1 LQYVIYFIYNIDN
14 IYKFTKEYKN
24 IAMLYIF
31 IKMFTIFCFL
41 LLTSIVNA
49 SIIDRFHNW
58 VSQFDIH
65 FRDDSHFSEIYRKW
79 VSNDKLIDFV
89 NSQNMSYT
97 LGHNQFSGMDTDD
110 FRKYV
115 QLYAVTIPDTLVQ
128 TSTNMENLQSL
139 PISVDWVS
147 TGAVTPV
154 KDQGQCGSCW
164 SFSTTGALESA
175 YFNKYGTLVSFSEQQ
190 LVDCDNL
197 QNGGRDH
204 GCNGGLMDNAFSW
217 IQKNGGLC
225 SEKDYPYVSGSTKTA
240 GTCSKTC
247 KVDSNSKVQKFVD
260 VSPNSDDE
268 MMTALTKQTVSV
280 AIEADQPAFQLY
292 KSGVFTGSCGTTLDH
307 GVLVVGYGKEGSLDY
322 YTVKNSWG
330 TTWGLNGYIKLGRGP
345 SYNNGKGQCGVLMEA
360 SYPVL

>member
-1 LQYVIYFIYNIDN
+1 MRIILQQLFFLSVGVIAAIPDQD
-14 IYKFTKEYKN
+14 TQS
-24 IAMLYIF
+24 
-31 IKMFTIFCFL
+31 TL
-41 LLTSIVNA
+41 L
-49 SIIDRFHNW
+49 SIIDENNTNIDYWKSFLSFQKRFNKIYTSETELQQRFEIFKENVITIFQHNL
-58 VSQFDIH
+58 
-65 FRDDSHFSEIYRKW
+65 EKKE
-79 VSNDKLIDFV
+79 N
-89 NSQNMSYT
+89 YT
-97 LGHNQFSGMDTDD
+97 MGINQFTD
-110 FRKYV
+110 
-115 QLYAVTIPDTLVQ
+115 L
-128 TSTNMENLQSL
+128 TSTEFDKNVIHGGFIGSTSSL
-139 PISVDWVS
+139 RGKSKCSQYSYQQLKVPSSIDWREL
-147 TGAVTPV
+147 GAVTPV